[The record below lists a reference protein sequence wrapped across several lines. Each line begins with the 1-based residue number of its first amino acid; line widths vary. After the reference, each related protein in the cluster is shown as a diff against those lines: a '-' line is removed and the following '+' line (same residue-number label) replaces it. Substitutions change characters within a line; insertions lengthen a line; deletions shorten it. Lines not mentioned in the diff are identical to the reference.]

1 MRSVLMQLR
10 KCCNHAFLL
19 AGVEEEAA
27 GQAARDAAAAGR
39 EPPSAL
45 DLMLEASG
53 KLELLDKMLARLLPA
68 GHRVLIYSQFTS
80 VRTQPRGGRTLLVQ
94 LCLSVAGHAW
104 LAHACDP
111 YAHAS
116 LAHGLAL

>member
-45 DLMLEASG
+45 DLMLEASD

-80 VRTQPRGGRTLLVQ
+80 VRTQPRGRRTLLGQ
-94 LCLSVAGHAW
+94 ARPSIAESAIQSACL
-104 LAHACDP
+104 
-111 YAHAS
+111 
-116 LAHGLAL
+116 